1 MKISL
6 RKMPSSEIGG
16 RYLTE
21 FFSPVPLDNK
31 RVVISITFNTWSS
44 RYYSLLSRYVS
55 SPALV
60 NYWRLILTD
69 YYTER
74 IAFRVRILREV
85 VRVTIEDKEF
95 ILVPPTYASN
105 RPRITRYAQSVL
117 DESTEFVHFTHFGYL
132 KTEFPSSQIR
142 RILDVFLNNKQRDC
156 EICWDIDE
164 KFLPQM
170 KTLLEAAYARHDI
183 RSSIDT
189 FDSNSFRWNEELV
202 NLRNA
207 RANMQRAVRLARN
220 QMTRLN
226 EDDNVGVRRMNFRNR
241 NIGPGAAGTAGEYF
255 ALCFLIRGGL
265 VACKAPEGTAT
276 YDLLAMEPN
285 ATSFVPVQVKTI
297 TNATRWLLSA
307 RHETAV
313 ENLVFCFVRFSDVM
327 TGTRI
332 FFVPTSVVSYVITM
346 ANEIYMSLPGRNNEP
361 RRNNPARGINPMRTF
376 ELDYSVLIRSVN
388 NPSQYLNVMQRKFIE
403 QHSLGWL
410 DAYENNL
417 ALFYPQA

>member
-1 MKISL
+1 MKITL
-6 RKMPSSEIGG
+6 RKMRSCELGG
-16 RYLTE
+16 RYLTD

-74 IAFRVRILREV
+74 IAHQVRILREV

-105 RPRITRYAQSVL
+105 KPSITRYAQRIL

-132 KTEFPSSQIR
+132 KTEFPSSQIS
-142 RILDVFLNNKQRDC
+142 RILDVFLSDKERDC

-164 KFLPQM
+164 KFFPHMQR
-170 KTLLEAAYARHDI
+170 LLKEAYARHDI
-183 RSSIDT
+183 HSPIDT
-189 FDSNSFRWNEELV
+189 FDSDTFRWNAELIQT
-202 NLRNA
+202 RTA
-207 RANMQRAVRLARN
+207 RDNMLRAVRSARN
-220 QMTRLN
+220 LLTRRDADEN
-226 EDDNVGVRRMNFRNR
+226 NGVRDMNFRNHE
-241 NIGPGAAGTAGEYF
+241 IGPSAAGTAGEYY

-276 YDLLAMEPN
+276 YDLLAMQSN
-285 ATSFVPVQVKTI
+285 ASSFVPVQVKTI
-297 TNATRWLLSA
+297 TNSTHWLLSA
-307 RHETAV
+307 RHERVV
-313 ENLVFCFVRFSDVM
+313 ENLVFCFVRFADVM
-327 TGTRI
+327 TETRI
-332 FFVPTSVVSYVITM
+332 FFVPSSVVSYVITM
-346 ANEIYMSLPGRNNEP
+346 ANQIYMSLPGRNNEP
-361 RRNNPARGINPMRTF
+361 RRNNPVRRINPMRTF
-376 ELDYSVLIRSVN
+376 ELDYSVLIRNVN
-388 NPSQYLNVMQRKFIE
+388 NPSQYLNVKQLKFIE

-410 DAYENNL
+410 DAYENKL

>member
-1 MKISL
+1 
-6 RKMPSSEIGG
+6 
-16 RYLTE
+16 
-21 FFSPVPLDNK
+21 
-31 RVVISITFNTWSS
+31 
-44 RYYSLLSRYVS
+44 
-55 SPALV
+55 
-60 NYWRLILTD
+60 LTD

-74 IAFRVRILREV
+74 IALRVRILREV

-105 RPRITRYAQSVL
+105 KPRITRYAQSVL

-202 NLRNA
+202 NSHNA

-297 TNATRWLLSA
+297 TNATHWLLSA
-307 RHETAV
+307 RHETVV
-313 ENLVFCFVRFSDVM
+313 ENLVFCFVRFADVM

-332 FFVPTSVVSYVITM
+332 FFVPTSVVSYVISM

-361 RRNNPARGINPMRTF
+361 RRNNPVRGIKPMRTF
-376 ELDYSVLIRSVN
+376 ELDYSVLIRNVN
-388 NPSQYLNVMQRKFIE
+388 NPSQYLNVMQLKFIE

>member
-1 MKISL
+1 MKITL
-6 RKMPSSEIGG
+6 RKMRSCELGG

-55 SPALV
+55 SPSLV

-74 IAFRVRILREV
+74 IAHRVRILREV

-105 RPRITRYAQSVL
+105 NPSITRYAERVL

-132 KTEFPSSQIR
+132 KTEFPTSQIS
-142 RILDVFLNNKQRDC
+142 RILDVFLSDKERDC

-164 KFLPQM
+164 KFFPHMQR
-170 KTLLEAAYARHDI
+170 LLKEAYAQHDI
-183 RSSIDT
+183 HSPIDT
-189 FDSNSFRWNEELV
+189 FDSDTFRWNAELIQT
-202 NLRNA
+202 RTA
-207 RANMQRAVRLARN
+207 RDNMLRAVRSARN
-220 QMTRLN
+220 LLTRRDADEN
-226 EDDNVGVRRMNFRNR
+226 NGVRDMTFRNHE
-241 NIGPGAAGTAGEYF
+241 ITTGAAGTAGEYY

-276 YDLLAMEPN
+276 YDLLAMQSN
-285 ATSFVPVQVKTI
+285 ASSFVPVQVKTI
-297 TNATRWLLSA
+297 TNATHWLLSA
-307 RHETAV
+307 RHETVV
-313 ENLVFCFVRFSDVM
+313 ENLVFCFVRFSYVM

-332 FFVPTSVVSYVITM
+332 FFVPSSVVSYVIKM
-346 ANEIYMSLPGRNNEP
+346 ANEIYLSLPGRTNEP
-361 RRNNPARGINPMRTF
+361 RRNNSLRRINPMRTF
-376 ELDYSVLIRSVN
+376 ELDYSVLIRNVN
-388 NPSQYLNVMQRKFIE
+388 NPSQYLNLMQLKFIE

-410 DAYENNL
+410 DAYENKL